1 MNGRTSL
8 GRPKG
13 GSNERLEIPPCASQ
27 THAGIRQDEH
37 PQQKGEVD
45 MVEQRGWIWMDGSLV
60 AWEDARIHVL
70 THSLHY
76 GLAAFEGIRAY
87 ASDQG
92 QAVFRLQDHLRRL
105 MDSCRI
111 GGIEVSFDSGT
122 LAAACKETLSAN
134 GLREAYV
141 RPLVY
146 LGVGA
151 MGVYPA
157 DNPVSVAIAAWKWG
171 PYLGVEAMERGARVK
186 ISSFTRYHPNSM
198 MTRAKFTGNY
208 TALVLA
214 KSEAR
219 ELGYDEAVLL
229 DPEGYVA
236 EGAGENLFI
245 VRDGVIKTT
254 PLSVILPG
262 ITRDSVLTIARDL
275 GHTVLEQRFTRD
287 DLYVADEAFFTGTAV
302 EVTPVCDVDGR
313 AIGTGRP
320 GPVTREFQRLFEDTV
335 RGRVDRYAG
344 WLDPF
349 ELAAAVLHSEERLP
363 GAQEPA
369 ATRR

>member
-1 MNGRTSL
+1 MLDKRN
-8 GRPKG
+8 
-13 GSNERLEIPPCASQ
+13 
-27 THAGIRQDEH
+27 
-37 PQQKGEVD
+37 V
-45 MVEQRGWIWMDGSLV
+45 IWMDGQLV
-60 AWEDARIHVL
+60 PWEDAKVHVL

-76 GLAAFEGIRAY
+76 GLGAFEGIRAY
-87 ASDQG
+87 ATDDG
-92 QAVFRLQDHLRRL
+92 QAVFRLEDHVRRL
-105 MDSCRI
+105 SDSCRI
-111 GGIEVSFDSGT
+111 GGIAIPFGRDA
-122 LAAACKETLSAN
+122 LAAACKETLAAN

-157 DNPVSVAIAAWKWG
+157 GNPVSVAIAVWKWG
-171 PYLGVEAMERGARVK
+171 PYLGAEAMEHGARVK

-214 KSEAR
+214 KSEAK

-262 ITRDSVLTIARDL
+262 ITRDTVITIARDL
-275 GHTVLEQRFTRD
+275 GHTVVEQRFTRD

-302 EVTPVCDVDGR
+302 EVTPVCEVDGR
-313 AIGTGRP
+313 AIGAGHP
-320 GPVTREFQRLFEDTV
+320 GPVTREIQRTFQEAV
-335 RGRVDRYAG
+335 RGRVERYAG

-349 ELAAAVLHSEERLP
+349 ELREPPRRPEESP
-363 GAQEPA
+363 AEEPA
-369 ATRR
+369 TTRS